1 MSNYVKFTKS
11 VFYFAF
17 LDDFIG
23 IKLILAKF
31 DIKIKYVN

>member
-1 MSNYVKFTKS
+1 MSNLLS
-11 VFYFAF
+11 VYYFAF

-31 DIKIKYVN
+31 GIKIKYVN